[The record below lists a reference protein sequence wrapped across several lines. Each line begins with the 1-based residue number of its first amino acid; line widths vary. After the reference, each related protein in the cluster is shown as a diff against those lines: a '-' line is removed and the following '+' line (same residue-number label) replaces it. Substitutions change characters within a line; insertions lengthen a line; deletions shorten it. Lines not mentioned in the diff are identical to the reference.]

1 MKTLFEKL
9 KPEVVELLML
19 EEQYYPATIKRLTD
33 QLKSKHFFTELTVGD
48 AYSLVR
54 LDQTKR
60 FSIYELTEC
69 FNDGN

>member
-19 EEQYYPATIKRLTD
+19 EEQYYPATIKRLTE

-48 AYSLVR
+48 ASQIVQL
-54 LDQTKR
+54 KNIR

-69 FNDGN
+69 FEYEN

>member
-9 KPEVVELLML
+9 KPEVAELLKL
-19 EEQYYPATIKRLTD
+19 ESELYSSITKDLIDELQ
-33 QLKSKHFFTELTVGD
+33 SKHFFTELTVGT

-54 LDQTKR
+54 LDQNKR

-69 FNDGN
+69 FNNEN